1 MVKRHPTTITK
12 KVIFPLLKRRKTINN
27 NIGLRKETFEFLS
40 CDVKLHLNYR
50 QHWIRKVRAQ
60 LKANTDTLSNYVGSK
75 RASSRRS
82 VQERRYRPISLITV
96 PGKAASNQHGFS
108 KGRSCLTTPF
118 LFMMH
123 GTRKGPQMLCIFPLA
138 RHNTSVSLSPNW

>member
-27 NIGLRKETFEFLS
+27 NVGLRKETFEFLS
-40 CDVKLHLNYR
+40 CDVKLYLNYR

-82 VQERRYRPISLITV
+82 VQAKREDIGPSASSRSL
-96 PGKAASNQHGFS
+96 
-108 KGRSCLTTPF
+108 GRLQATN
-118 LFMMH
+118 MD
-123 GTRKGPQMLCIFPLA
+123 LA
-138 RHNTSVSLSPNW
+138 RADHA